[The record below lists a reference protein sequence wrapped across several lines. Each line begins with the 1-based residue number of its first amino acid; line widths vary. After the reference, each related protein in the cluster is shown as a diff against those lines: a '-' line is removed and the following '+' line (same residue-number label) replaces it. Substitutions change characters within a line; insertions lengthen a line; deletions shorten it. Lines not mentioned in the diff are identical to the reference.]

1 MAFHECPPAWFEIG
15 GMMRKRFTSC
25 QRDDAGGLMK
35 YRRSAQYCAA
45 RERRI

>member
-1 MAFHECPPAWFEIG
+1 MNILRPGFEIRR
-15 GMMRKRFTSC
+15 MMRKRFMSC
-25 QRDDAGGLMK
+25 QRDAAGGLMK